1 MTSRKA
7 RHAMVRSTVAAALAV
22 PALMLASGTASAT
35 TDDIVTVAN
44 ANLDHHAC
52 DTNSAGGQGYN
63 SSCTGAG
70 GSPENWCADFAAWVW
85 AQAGYNVNGLT
96 PAAGSF
102 GQYGAG
108 LHPEPHVGDA
118 VVFNYNGSSG
128 QADHVAIV
136 TAVNGDGTIESIGG
150 NEVTNDPAT
159 ASAHHDGPYSG
170 AVGDSSYWGMSISGY
185 VSPTN

>member
-1 MTSRKA
+1 MTSRKT
-7 RHAMVRSTVAAALAV
+7 RNTTIRGIVVAALAV
-22 PALMLASGTASAT
+22 PSLILAAGTASAT
-35 TDDIVTVAN
+35 TDDIVTIAN

-52 DTNSAGGQGYN
+52 DTNSVGEQGYN

-85 AQAGYNVNGLT
+85 AQGGYNVNGLT

-108 LHPEPHVGDA
+108 LHPDPHVGDA
-118 VVFNYNGSSG
+118 VVFNYNGDG
-128 QADHVAIV
+128 YADHVAIV
-136 TAVNGDGTIESIGG
+136 TAVNDDGTIESIGG
-150 NEVTNDPAT
+150 NEVTNDPST
-159 ASAHHDGPYSG
+159 SSAHRDQYPG
-170 AVGDSSYWGMSISGY
+170 AVGDSAYWGMQISGY